1 MGLLLPLLFSVM
13 LAAPA
18 PAHRPE
24 ARAVNAGSRYE
35 QARAQLKSLM
45 RDPVKRRYH
54 HHWEKAI
61 KALLASAA
69 GKDAPAATLE
79 AARARYAL
87 YRWSANEA
95 DRDAALRLARRAER
109 LGSRDAARFAAAIRR
124 EAGDDRPA
132 ASPRKE
138 RAVVASAPARGA
150 GPRAAPAAPAE
161 PVRHDLDPPPEPE
174 LEAAVADLKAPPEL
188 KLGSSNGAGTATIG
202 EVRAWASDDYTRVAI
217 SLDHWVGWQRFELPA
232 AGGAPRRLALD
243 FRPARLEGSARAR
256 NVEGEQV
263 DRVRTAQRDPETV
276 RVVLDLPGRDDVRF
290 YRLDDPPRLI
300 VDIGTR
306 LAEREARGQ
315 VKGPAASQPMVGPAQ
330 TPATIGPPPAA
341 AAPPGDEE
349 GGATRP
355 IRRVVVDAG
364 HGGFDPGAIGP
375 TGVREKDVTLA
386 MARKL
391 AQRLRQAGFEVVMTR
406 SDDRHVALEER
417 TAIANARKGDLFVSI
432 HANANPRRSL
442 AGVESWIL
450 NVADDRYATRLAA
463 RENGVDPDEEGAAID
478 ARRILTDLDARSATD
493 ASRRLAQQVQREIT
507 SSVREKV
514 GEVQDLGV
522 KSALFYVLVGARMP
536 AVLVETAFISN
547 RREEQRLA
555 SARYQDE
562 VAAAVTRAVVAFAA
576 QQDPRLARGP

>member
-1 MGLLLPLLFSVM
+1 MGVILPLLLSVL

-18 PAHRPE
+18 QGAKPAARPVAAGPRFE
-24 ARAVNAGSRYE
+24 A
-35 QARAQLKSLM
+35 ARAQLKSLM

-54 HHWEKAI
+54 HNWERAI
-61 KALLASAA
+61 KALLDSAT
-69 GKDAPAATLE
+69 GRDAAPATLE

-95 DRDAALRLARRAER
+95 DRDAALQLARRAEKM
-109 LGSRDAARFAAAIRR
+109 GAHDAARFAAAIRR
-124 EAGDDRPA
+124 EAGDDRPP
-132 ASPRKE
+132 PRKE
-138 RAVVASAPARGA
+138 KAAVASAPARPTE
-150 GPRAAPAAPAE
+150 PRQPAPAPAPTRRELE
-161 PVRHDLDPPPEPE
+161 PAAEPE
-174 LEAAVADLKAPPEL
+174 LEAALADLKAPPEL
-188 KLGSSNGAGTATIG
+188 KLGVSNGAGTASIG
-202 EVRAWASDDYTRVAI
+202 AVKAWAGDDYTRVAI

-243 FRPARLEGSARAR
+243 FRPARLDGEAQART
-256 NVEGEQV
+256 VEGDQV
-263 DRVRTAQRDPETV
+263 DRVRTAQRDHETV

-306 LAEREARGQ
+306 LAEREARGSARPP
-315 VKGPAASQPMVGPAQ
+315 VVAPSMGPSQTQ
-330 TPATIGPPPAA
+330 ATIGPPPVP
-341 AAPPGDEE
+341 AAPSTGSGDEE

-364 HGGFDPGAIGP
+364 HGGLDPGAIGP
-375 TGVREKDVTLA
+375 SGVREKDVTLA
-386 MARKL
+386 MSRKL

-406 SDDRHVALEER
+406 TDDRYVALEER

-432 HANANPRRSL
+432 HANANPRRTL
-442 AGVESWIL
+442 AGVETWIL

-463 RENGVDPDEEGAAID
+463 RENGVDADEETAAVD

-507 SSVREKV
+507 GSVREKV

-555 SARYQDE
+555 SVKYQDE
-562 VAAAVTRAVVAFAA
+562 VAAAVTRAVVGFAA
-576 QQDPRLARGP
+576 QQAPRLARGP